1 MDKSLIV
8 HVDIDAFF
16 ASVEQVLD
24 PKLKGKPV
32 VVGGGI
38 EGRGVVASASYEAR
52 PYGLKA
58 GMPIFRAKELCP
70 HGIFIGGHHEE
81 YNRFSERVFTILASV
96 SPSVEQASLDEACV
110 DLRGCERM
118 YGLWSAR
125 PIARLPFLKET
136 DGVYR
141 RSERR
146 AVPLPR
152 SGMPYGGPAR
162 RDLLPEA
169 SRWVGAVAVWIK
181 RRVRAETGLDVSV
194 GVGANKLVAKAAS
207 DFGKPSGVTLV
218 EAGAEGAFLGL
229 LELKDIP
236 GVGPSVREKFARWN
250 VHSVAEALRL
260 PADLLQDAFGPER
273 GEALYA
279 LLRGGAG
286 EPVEL
291 RAPDRPKSISRETT
305 FWMATNDYEFV
316 ESMLFYLTERLGRA
330 LRREGMEGRTVQ
342 VKVRYS
348 DFDTVQRSRS
358 MGEHVDRDEAV
369 FATARRLLK
378 AQWCRSR
385 RVRLVGVGLTDLRP
399 ARVFQGSLFDT
410 GAQRSRRIDRCL
422 DGLRERFGFDVV
434 QRGPAIRLAEGQGE
448 AAEMPDI
455 SAMMR
460 R

>member
-1 MDKSLIV
+1 VDKSLIV

-24 PKLKGKPV
+24 PGLRGKPV
-32 VVGGGI
+32 IVGGGV

-58 GMPIFRAKELCP
+58 GMPIYRAKELCP
-70 HGIFIGGHHEE
+70 QGIFIGGHHEE
-81 YNRFSERVFTILASV
+81 YNRFSERVFAILASV
-96 SPSVEQASLDEACV
+96 SPSVEQASLDEAYV
-110 DLRGCERM
+110 DLRGCEKM

-125 PIARLPFLKET
+125 PIARLPFLKDA
-136 DGVYR
+136 DGVYH

-152 SGMPYGGPAR
+152 GGPGQAAGR
-162 RDLLPEA
+162 ELLPEG
-169 SRWVGAVAVWIK
+169 SRWIGAVALWIK
-181 RRVRAETGLDVSV
+181 RKVRAETGLDVSV
-194 GVGANKLVAKAAS
+194 GVGASKLVAKAAS

-218 EAGAEGAFLGL
+218 EAGREGAFLGL

-236 GVGPSVREKFARWN
+236 GVGPSVRERFARWN
-250 VHSVAEALRL
+250 VHTVAQALRL
-260 PADLLQDAFGPER
+260 PVDLLQDAFGPER
-273 GEALYA
+273 GEALYG

-305 FWMATNDYEFV
+305 FWTATNDYEFV
-316 ESMLFYLTERLGRA
+316 EAMLFYLTERLGRA
-330 LRREGMEGRTVQ
+330 LRREGLEGRTVQ

-348 DFDTVQRSRS
+348 DFETVQRSRS
-358 MGEHVDRDEAV
+358 MGEHADRDEAV
-369 FATARRLLK
+369 FATARGLLK
-378 AQWCRSR
+378 AQWRRSR

-399 ARVFQGSLFDT
+399 ARVFQNRLFDT
-410 GAQRSRRIDRCL
+410 GAERSRRIDRCL
-422 DGLRERFGFDVV
+422 DGLRERFGFGVV
-434 QRGPAIRLAEGQGE
+434 QRGPAIRLAEGQEE
-448 AAEMPDI
+448 AAELPDI
-455 SAMMR
+455 SAMVR

>member
-1 MDKSLIV
+1 MDGALVV

-24 PKLKGKPV
+24 PALRGLPV

-58 GMPIFRAKELCP
+58 GMPIYKAKELCP

-81 YNRFSERVFTILASV
+81 YNRFSERVFEVLSAL
-96 SPSVEQASLDEACV
+96 SPSVEQASLDEAYV
-110 DLRGCERM
+110 DLRGCGRL

-125 PIARLPFLKET
+125 PIARLPFIQ
-136 DGVYR
+136 DAPGVYH

-146 AVPLPR
+146 AVVPGRRAMLPQ
-152 SGMPYGGPAR
+152 
-162 RDLLPEA
+162 DC
-169 SRWVGAVAVWIK
+169 RWVGAVALHLK
-181 RRVRAETGLDVSV
+181 RQVRARTGLDVSV
-194 GVGANKLVAKAAS
+194 GVGASKVVAKAAS

-218 EAGAEGAFLGL
+218 QAGSEGAFLGL

-236 GVGPSVREKFARWN
+236 GIGPAVRERFARWN
-250 VHSVAEALRL
+250 VHTVAEALRL
-260 PADLLQDAFGPER
+260 PRDLLQDAFGRER
-273 GEALYA
+273 GAAVHA
-279 LLRGGAG
+279 LLRGMPG

-291 RAPDRPKSISRETT
+291 RGPEPPKSISRETT
-305 FWMATNDYEFV
+305 FWTASNDYEFV

-330 LRREGMEGRTVQ
+330 LRRERMEGRTVQ

-348 DFDTVQRSRS
+348 DFNTVQRSRS
-358 MGEHVDRDEAV
+358 MGEHVDRDDAV
-369 FATARRLLK
+369 FATARRLLRVL
-378 AQWCRSR
+378 WCRSR

-399 ARVFQGSLFDT
+399 ARLFQGRLFDT
-410 GAQRSRRIDRCL
+410 GAERSRRIDRCL
-422 DGLRERFGFDVV
+422 DGLRERFGFDAVR
-434 QRGPAIRLAEGQGE
+434 RGPAIRLSEGKE
-448 AAEMPDI
+448 EPAALPDI
-455 SAMMR
+455 SAMVR

>member
-1 MDKSLIV
+1 MDGSLV
-8 HVDIDAFF
+8 LHVDIDAFF

-24 PKLKGKPV
+24 PALRGRPV

-58 GMPIFRAKELCP
+58 GMPIYKAKELCP
-70 HGIFIGGHHEE
+70 HGLFIAGHHEE
-81 YNRFSERVFTILASV
+81 YNRFSERVFEVLAAL
-96 SPSVEQASLDEACV
+96 SPSVEQASLDEAYV
-110 DLRGCERM
+110 DLRGCERL

-125 PIARLPFLKET
+125 PIARLPFIQ
-136 DGVYR
+136 DAPGVYH

-146 AVPLPR
+146 AVAP
-152 SGMPYGGPAR
+152 GR
-162 RDLLPEA
+162 RVMLPEA
-169 SRWVGAVAVWIK
+169 DRWVGAVALHLK
-181 RRVRAETGLDVSV
+181 RRVRALTGLDVSV
-194 GVGANKLVAKAAS
+194 GVGASKVVAKAAS

-218 EAGAEGAFLGL
+218 GAGSEGAFLGL

-236 GVGPSVREKFARWN
+236 GVGPAVRERFSRWN
-250 VHSVAEALRL
+250 VHTVAEALRL
-260 PADLLQDAFGPER
+260 PQDLLQDAFGQER
-273 GEALYA
+273 GAGLYA
-279 LLRGGAG
+279 LLRGMPG

-291 RAPDRPKSISRETT
+291 RGPEPPKSISRETT
-305 FWMATNDYEFV
+305 FWTASNDCEFV

-348 DFDTVQRSRS
+348 DFNTVQRSRS
-358 MGEHVDRDEAV
+358 MGEHADRDEAV
-369 FATARRLLK
+369 FATARGLLK
-378 AQWCRSR
+378 AMWCRSR

-399 ARVFQGSLFDT
+399 ARVFQGRLFDT
-410 GAQRSRRIDRCL
+410 GAERSRRIDRCL
-422 DGLRERFGFDVV
+422 DGLRERFGFDIV
-434 QRGPAIRLAEGQGE
+434 QRGPAIRLSEGKE
-448 AAEMPDI
+448 EPTALPDI